1 MGYSWVAVEAR
12 TGKVITDLPLL
23 DVQTI
28 KQSLSRYETT
38 TGTLPITAEDA
49 PTEWLRATTPSS
61 THLVLLKD
69 NPNDSARG
77 IPVAGYR
84 VTRRRRSD
92 AETVSI
98 DMASIESYFDCR
110 FVGDKTYTGVGQCA
124 IVADL
129 ISTYVADA
137 DGIPISTVVIG
148 SDNTLRYRTYLAN
161 DDKTIYS
168 ILTDLTNVSGGPEWF
183 VGWQWLTSPERLVP
197 VLYVGNRIG
206 AVVPAGLSPTVTFEV
221 PGFITKFEMVEDY
234 GQGKGA
240 TDVVAVSS
248 GQGTIRPQSEHQII
262 RNSSQPTVEYRFT
275 PSTSI
280 TEVETLNSHAKAAV
294 AVMNRGSS
302 AVSFTL
308 TATDGPQVGVD
319 WFLGDSVGFQI
330 GGIDSLGNELVPSF
344 PGGFSGIARVA
355 GFELSLGMTPT
366 VTPILVSTEGALNG

>member
-12 TGKVITDLPLL
+12 TGKIIADLPLL
-23 DVQTI
+23 SVDSI

-69 NPNDSARG
+69 NPDDSARG
-77 IPVAGYR
+77 IPIAGFR
-84 VTRRRRSD
+84 ITRRRRGHGD
-92 AETVSI
+92 TVSV

-110 FVGDKTYTGVGQCA
+110 FVGNKTYTGIGQCA

-137 DGIPISTVVIG
+137 NGIPISTVVIG
-148 SDNTLRYRTYLAN
+148 TDSTTRDRTYLAT

-183 VGWQWLTSPERLVP
+183 VGWKWLTSPERLVP

-206 AVVPAGLSPTVTFEV
+206 STVPAGLSPAVTFEA
-221 PGFITKFEMVEDY
+221 PGFITEFELVEDY

-240 TDVVAVSS
+240 TDVMAVSS
-248 GQGTIRPQSEHQII
+248 GQGTIRPQSAHQVIQD
-262 RNSSQPTVEYRFT
+262 SSQPSVEYRFT
-275 PSTSI
+275 PSTSV
-280 TEVETLNSHAKAAV
+280 TEVATLNSHASAAV
-294 AVMNRGSS
+294 NVMHSGSA
-302 AVSFTL
+302 AVSFKM

-319 WFLGDSVGFQI
+319 WFLGDAVGFQI
-330 GGIDSLGNELVPSF
+330 GGVDSAGVELVPSF
-344 PGGFSGIARVA
+344 PGGFAGIARVA
-355 GFELSLGMTPT
+355 GFELTLGMTPT